1 MKKGKLKGTIFYSTS
16 IFSSLAFPEGAEFG
30 GGAEEAPSLE
40 SVVGFVVEALFAVV
54 EVVSLGGSAGFGFGL
69 LRTGVTDVSK
79 V

>member
-1 MKKGKLKGTIFYSTS
+1 MKRGKLKGTIFYSTS

-40 SVVGFVVEALFAVV
+40 SVVGFVVEAFAVV